1 VVDKRRN
8 RKTAVKAKLYRFALA
23 ASMLTLV
30 VEAFGAPRKW

>member
-1 VVDKRRN
+1 VVNKSPN

-23 ASMLTLV
+23 VSMLVLA